1 MPPVLDVT
9 LREVRDSDLSHFF
22 RHLQD
27 PESLFLAAFTP
38 RDPGD
43 RDAFTAHWARIR
55 ASETGIVRT
64 ITSAGEVVGHVGSWE
79 EDGHRELT
87 YWIAR
92 EFWGRGIATA
102 AVSAFLHVD
111 RGRPFGARVAEG
123 NAGSERVL
131 EKCGFRRIGTDRGF
145 ANARGEDIGETIFRL
160 D

>member
-1 MPPVLDVT
+1 MTPVLDVT

-27 PESLFLAAFTP
+27 PESLLLAAFTP
-38 RDPGD
+38 QDPGD
-43 RDAFTAHWARIR
+43 RDAFLAHWARVR

-64 ITSAGEVVGHVGSWE
+64 ITSAGEVVGHVASWE

-131 EKCGFRRIGTDRGF
+131 EKCGFRRVGTDRGF

>member
-1 MPPVLDVT
+1 
-9 LREVRDSDLSHFF
+9 
-22 RHLQD
+22 
-27 PESLFLAAFTP
+27 
-38 RDPGD
+38 
-43 RDAFTAHWARIR
+43 
-55 ASETGIVRT
+55 
-64 ITSAGEVVGHVGSWE
+64 

-131 EKCGFRRIGTDRGF
+131 EKCGFRRVGTDRGF